1 MTTGIIL
8 ILLFLSEEIGGIQQ
22 YRLSAYTYLRSAMLD
37 FKSIGARPPSI
48 HI

>member
-1 MTTGIIL
+1 MTTGFNL

-22 YRLSAYTYLRSAMLD
+22 YRLPVYTYLRSAMLD
-37 FKSIGARPPSI
+37 IQSIGARPPSI